1 MKKLIIF
8 DLDGTLLNTI
18 ADLAAATNYALNI
31 LGFPAHPQAA
41 YFHFVGNGVSKL
53 LERALPPAARTSE
66 NIQKMRALFVPYYDV
81 HKTDKTIPY
90 EGIIPLLQ
98 ELARRK
104 IKLAVASNKYQAA
117 TQQLMAHY
125 FANIPFAAVYG
136 QQSGVPNKPDPLLV
150 RHIMRLTEMAA
161 ADTLYVGDSDVD
173 MQTAQ
178 NAGVDACA
186 VLWGFRSRE
195 ELAAYRPV
203 LLAEKPSD
211 ILRLV

>member
-1 MKKLIIF
+1 MF

-18 ADLAAATNYALNI
+18 ADLAGATNYALEKLNC
-31 LGFPAHPQAA
+31 PTHPQEA
-41 YFHFVGNGVSKL
+41 YFHFVGNGISKL
-53 LERALPPAARTSE
+53 FERALPPAARTAE

-81 HKTDKTIPY
+81 HKTDKTAPY
-90 EGIIPLLQ
+90 DGIAELLR
-98 ELARRK
+98 ELLKRQ

-125 FANIPFAAVYG
+125 FEDIPFAAVCG
-136 QQSGVPNKPDPLLV
+136 QREGLPTKPDPLLV
-150 RHIMRLTEMAA
+150 KYIMRQVGVTAD
-161 ADTLYVGDSDVD
+161 DTLYVGDSDVD

-195 ELAAYRPV
+195 ELSAYRPV